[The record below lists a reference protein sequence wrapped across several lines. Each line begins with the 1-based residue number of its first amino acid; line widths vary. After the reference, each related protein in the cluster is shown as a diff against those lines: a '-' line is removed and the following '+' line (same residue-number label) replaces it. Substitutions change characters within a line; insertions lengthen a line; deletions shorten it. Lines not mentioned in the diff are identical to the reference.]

1 MNRGTGATSAML
13 SRLIERRSAA
23 HVEPDAVIGRHDHQR
38 ALQEVHALEAV
49 EQVADLTIDE
59 PDLQ

>member
-1 MNRGTGATSAML
+1 ML